1 MPRLFTS
8 AIIIFFPLIFIAA
21 SFAQPPG
28 PRDDP
33 MVIEIIRLDY
43 AEAEH
48 LARVLAPFLSPQG
61 RIAAYGPAN
70 SLIIKDRKSIVQ
82 ELVKAIKGQ
91 SKLNP
96 D

>member
-1 MPRLFTS
+1 MTRLLTSTIIVFTS
-8 AIIIFFPLIFIAA
+8 LIFLAA

-33 MVIEIIRLDY
+33 VVIEIIRLDY

-48 LARVLAPFLSPQG
+48 LARVLAPFLSPEG